1 MCSKM
6 RRLLFGLILLSGFLI
21 FPTQSHGK
29 PNDEGIRID
38 VPADGRVHIENKFG
52 NVIAEVWDH
61 SYVSVA
67 ASLPADG
74 STRPRRSPILI
85 DNRGKYLGIS
95 VFRAPTD
102 TATVAH
108 LTVKVPASSQL
119 EIVTVNG
126 SIRLVGTTA
135 KVSLKSTSG
144 DIEQIIMAIGDV
156 NISAR
161 SSKGSVKSMIPAAQ
175 PSDSHSLQ
183 ARLGSGATQL
193 DVQTESGQ
201 IIFASGAGTGIAG
214 SGERGEPRLIG
225 ANTSRPASGTPSTS
239 SVNQSDELDEGDVI
253 RVDSQQVTVNMSVID
268 TSTNRGLTGLAQPD
282 FKLFEDGEEQRIVGF
297 EAASAPFDLVLAI
310 DVSGST
316 KDKIKLMRSAA
327 LRFVNAARSADRI
340 GIITFAGGPTVVSE
354 LTADREV
361 LRERVNAIDTARG
374 DTKLYDATMFAMDKF
389 ANVNNKSRRTAIVL
403 ISDGLDG
410 TIPGVSDQ
418 IGSQVTYRETLDQI
432 REFDGVIYT
441 LWLNTRYLAL
451 SPKDTQPEA
460 FDEAYDRMREMAD
473 AGGGIFYEVNR
484 LEDLAGAYE
493 RVVADLGTVYSL
505 AYEPTNKTR
514 DGKWRAIRIR
524 INRTNAVARGKRG
537 YYAK

>member
-1 MCSKM
+1 MYSKM
-6 RRLLFGLILLSGFLI
+6 RRLLFCLILLSGLLT
-21 FPTQSHGK
+21 FPDHSYGK

-38 VPADGRVHIENKFG
+38 VPADGRVYVENKFG
-52 NVIAEVWDH
+52 NVTAEVWNET
-61 SYVSVA
+61 YVSVA
-67 ASLPADG
+67 AALPTEG
-74 STRPRRSPILI
+74 TRLRRSPILI

-102 TATVAH
+102 PATVAH

-119 EIVTVNG
+119 EIVTTSG
-126 SIRLVGTTA
+126 RILLVGTTT
-135 KVSLKSTSG
+135 KVSLRSTSG
-144 DIEQIIMAIGDV
+144 DIEPVIP
-156 NISAR
+156 AR
-161 SSKGSVKSMIPAAQ
+161 SNLDINARALRGSVQSIAPYLSV
-175 PSDSHSLQ
+175 SDRHFLKM
-183 ARLGSGATQL
+183 RMGTGGSQL
-193 DVQTESGQ
+193 DVVTDSGQ
-201 IIFASGAGTGIAG
+201 IVFRYDLGTGVAVRV
-214 SGERGEPRLIG
+214 EPAEPRLVG
-225 ANTSRPASGTPSTS
+225 ANNGRPTSGTPATS
-239 SVNQSDELDEGDVI
+239 RVNQSDELNEGDVI

-268 TSTNRGLTGLAQPD
+268 TSTNRGLAGLAQSD
-282 FKLFEDGEEQRIVGF
+282 FKLFEDGEEQKIVGF
-297 EAASAPFDLVLAI
+297 EAASAPFNLVLAI

-327 LRFVNAARSADRI
+327 LRFVNAARPADRI
-340 GIITFAGGPTVVSE
+340 GIITFAGEPTVVSE
-354 LTADREV
+354 LTADRDA
-361 LRERVNAIDTARG
+361 LRERLNAIDTARG

-389 ANVNNKSRRTAIVL
+389 VNVNNKSRRTAIVV

-418 IGSQVTYRETLDQI
+418 IGSQVSYRETLDQI

-441 LWLNTRYLAL
+441 LWLNTRYVAM
-451 SPKDTQPEA
+451 SPRDTQPEA

-524 INRTNAVARGKRG
+524 INRSNSVARGKRG